1 MDIISKGGI
10 ENGIK
15 KWEFWEDKRLL
26 IQRGKLSMKTKS
38 VSKRLFAFLLSVAVI
53 VGLFSNI
60 ALADT
65 AIMQDSVE
73 MQNEFKEDLTTE
85 SNLKVNRE
93 YAEDVSSWSRNLSN
107 EYIECAINHHSGR
120 FTIGTTGG
128 NPFVNSDNNKKLTYG
143 HPGSDTSYTTIF
155 TDGIPNI
162 YGESGFVTAP
172 HISGK
177 SNISVARYGDIEVK
191 QILSI
196 VKNTATGREDVIE
209 IKYTAKNNSSIAKQV
224 GVRVML
230 DTMLGSNDAA
240 PFRISNIGEVTTER
254 EFIGNDIP
262 RYFQAFDSLSS
273 PNVVSYGN
281 FLSGSIRPDKVQ
293 FVNWGRIS
301 GKYWDYKIVEG
312 QSNGDS
318 AVSVIWDRKI
328 PAGKEETY
336 ITRYGLSELAQDLRP
351 PLETTLSGDSEVSID
366 NEKMEY
372 APYPLTIYIQN
383 IGKAD
388 AKNVTVDIELPEGLK
403 VKGEENLQTKFP
415 EIKVGQI
422 KEINKQIIVRGNLSK
437 DEILKIKVR
446 IKAENVEE
454 KIITKDIKIP
464 KLPRKAIIVL
474 PGIVA
479 SRLYKNVNNKREKM
493 LWEPNLFNYSNNIP
507 FLACDENGNS
517 INKVI
522 PEHSSID
529 NNGNRLVEKVEAVS
543 QEYGAKDT
551 YGKLVKSLYN
561 EFGKQYDVYFY
572 SYDWRKSNSENA
584 ELLETFINE
593 KEYKKINFVAHSMGG
608 LIASEFLRRNNENIN
623 KVEKLITLGTP
634 YLGAPKALYTL
645 ETGNFFDN
653 LILDLVLKG
662 PFQSVVNNFCSVYE
676 LLPTDKYF
684 SLNNTTYVR
693 RADVDTSYHQPRLYY
708 KAIRRKM
715 DYNETYNLISERAW
729 AKNLMSKTLKSML
742 PSSKRFHNGIFNGRH
757 ITDYV
762 DLYAIIGYGKNTLMQ
777 IEEAYKDGKYDKTLD
792 ITTLNG
798 GDGTVPVISAT
809 IGNTIN
815 RNRDFFINEEHA
827 KLAEN
832 KDVIEFV
839 INILNNTK
847 SHSINISDELP
858 LKINKKGW
866 LFNRQTYIKLKI
878 ECPVSLSMTDLH
890 GDVWAEVSN
899 ETTYNKNSERGD
911 FYSLGKDNDIK
922 IAYLHQQDNNVLL
935 TGTDNGVM
943 KYTASIFDSGYET
956 NRVVFRNVPITKTT
970 KIYTDTDFNGGLN
983 LKVDEDSDGNIDR
996 IIKPSAIYEGKDLEE
1011 ELDYDSSYFSNY
1023 GLVSKNRLLS
1033 TNLASKNLTVDTNIS
1048 SDGLLSVLSSNFNGN
1063 GIFNAKTYLK
1073 NAIKQKTDNIN
1084 LEENLETRLAGYIK
1098 EAIPVTEF
1106 KNIENHT
1113 IIGNTCYV
1121 KHKNFMLDKSLNVR
1135 KHLRYNTR
1143 EFATKK
1149 PVILT
1154 SEKGDISIIANKK
1167 FDFNGIIYAPNGTVT
1182 ITGYDVKFNGIIIAD
1197 KIFITGTNTD
1207 ITNTIDLSKLER

>member
-1 MDIISKGGI
+1 
-10 ENGIK
+10 
-15 KWEFWEDKRLL
+15 
-26 IQRGKLSMKTKS
+26 MKQKS
-38 VSKRLFAFLLSVAVI
+38 VFNRLFTVLLTATATVTT
-53 VGLFSNI
+53 GLFSSM

-65 AIMQDSVE
+65 DIMQDSVE

-85 SNLKVNRE
+85 PNLKVNRE

-107 EYIECAINHHSGR
+107 EYIECSINHHSGR

-209 IKYTAKNNSSIAKQV
+209 IKYTAKNNSNIAKQV

-240 PFRISNIGEVTTER
+240 PFRIYNIGEVTTER

-403 VKGEENLQTKFP
+403 VKGEENLQIKFP

-422 KEINKQIIVRGNLSK
+422 KEINKQIIVRGNLYK
-437 DEILKIKVR
+437 DEKLKIKVS

-493 LWEPNLFNYSNNIP
+493 LWEPKKWNFFFNIP
-507 FLACDENGNS
+507 ALACDENGIS

-522 PEHSSID
+522 PEHLYISEKGDYI
-529 NNGNRLVEKVEAVS
+529 VEKVSAMV
-543 QEYGAKDT
+543 QEYGAENT
-551 YGKLVKSLYN
+551 YGKLVNTLYSKFN
-561 EFGKQYDVYFY
+561 KQYDIYFY
-572 SYDWRKSNSENA
+572 AYDWRKSNSENA
-584 ELLETFINE
+584 ELLEKFINDNRYD
-593 KEYKKINFVAHSMGG
+593 KVNFIAHSMGG
-608 LIASEFLRRNNENIN
+608 VLASEYLRRSTENVN
-623 KVEKLITLGTP
+623 KMEKLITLGTP

-645 ETGNFFDN
+645 ETGNFFDD
-653 LILDLVLKG
+653 ILTDTFTKKFL
-662 PFQSVVNNFCSVYE
+662 QYVVNNFFSVYE
-676 LLPTDKYF
+676 LLPTEKYF
-684 SLNNTTYVR
+684 NLNGATYVKR
-693 RADVDTSYHQPRLYY
+693 HDRNIYTEKSG
-708 KAIRRKM
+708 IRVVNTIK
-715 DYNETYNLISERAW
+715 DLNYNETYSLIAKREWATNNKNLLKPMLPNSER
-729 AKNLMSKTLKSML
+729 
-742 PSSKRFHNGIFNGRH
+742 FHRGIFQNKH
-757 ITDYV
+757 ITNSV
-762 DLYAIIGYGKNTLMQ
+762 DFYAIIGYGKNTIMKLKESF
-777 IEEAYKDGKYDKTLD
+777 INNEYKSTDV
-792 ITTLNG
+792 LNVLNT

-809 IGNTIN
+809 IGNTIDK
-815 RNRDFFINEEHA
+815 NRDFFINEEHA
-827 KLAEN
+827 KLAGN
-832 KDVIEFV
+832 QNVIDFV
-839 INILNNTK
+839 CNIINGTTAHSKKILADLPK
-847 SHSINISDELP
+847 SINA
-858 LKINKKGW
+858 KGW
-866 LFNRQTYIKLKI
+866 LDPAQKYIKLRVA
-878 ECPVSLSMTDLH
+878 CPVNLSMTDLE
-890 GDVWAEVSN
+890 GNVWAEVTN
-899 ETTYNKNSERGD
+899 ETTYNKDYEKGD
-911 FYSLGKDNDIK
+911 FYSIGKDNDIK
-922 IAYLHQQDNNVLL
+922 IAYLNQQDNNVLL
-935 TGTDNGVM
+935 TGIDNGVM
-943 KYTASIFDSGYET
+943 EYTASVFDSGYET

-970 KIYTDTDFNGGLN
+970 KIYTDTDFDGGLN
-983 LKVDEDSDGNIDR
+983 LKLDEDSDGNIDR

-1023 GLVSKNRLLS
+1023 GLVSKSRLLS

-1048 SDGLLSVLSSNFNGN
+1048 SGGLLSVLSSNFNGN

-1197 KIFITGTNTD
+1197 KIFITGTNTE
-1207 ITNTIDLSKLER
+1207 ITNIVDLSKLEE

>member
-1 MDIISKGGI
+1 MDIISKGGS

-15 KWEFWEDKRLL
+15 KWEFWEDKRLS

-143 HPGSDTSYTTIF
+143 HPSSDTSYTTIF
-155 TDGIPNI
+155 TDGKSNI
-162 YGESGFVTAP
+162 YGNSGFVTAP
-172 HISGK
+172 YISGK
-177 SNISVARYGDIEVK
+177 SNISVAKYGDIEVK
-191 QILSI
+191 QTLSI
-196 VKNTATGREDVIE
+196 VKNAATGREDVIE
-209 IKYTAKNNSSIAKQV
+209 IKYTVKNNSNVIKPV

-240 PFRISNIGEVTTER
+240 PFRIPNIGEVTTER

-262 RYFQAFDSLSS
+262 RYFQAFDSLSQ

-293 FVNWGRIS
+293 FVNWRNIFD
-301 GKYWDYKIVEG
+301 KQWDYKVKLG

-318 AVSVIWDRKI
+318 AVCVIWDRNI
-328 PAGKEETY
+328 PAGKEEVY
-336 ITRYGLSELAQDLRP
+336 ITRYGLSELVQDLTP
-351 PLETTLSGDSEVSID
+351 PLEVTLSGDSEISID

-383 IGKAD
+383 IGMAN
-388 AKNVTVDIELPEGLK
+388 AKNVTVDIELPRELRTIGNEKL
-403 VKGEENLQTKFP
+403 NIDFN
-415 EIKVGQI
+415 EIKVGQKVKI
-422 KEINKQIIVRGNLSK
+422 DRQFMVSAALSEEK
-437 DEILKIKVR
+437 TVNIKV
-446 IKAENVEE
+446 IVTAKNTD
-454 KIITKDIKIP
+454 KKTLFKDIKVY

-479 SRLYKNVNNKREKM
+479 SRLYENVDNKRGDRW
-493 LWEPNLFNYSNNIP
+493 WEPKWYEAPLYINNLR
-507 FLACDENGNS
+507 LDENGISANR
-517 INKVI
+517 VI
-522 PEHSSID
+522 PEYAVVD
-529 NNGNRLVEKVEAVS
+529 NKGNRIYQKIQNNN
-543 QEYGAKDT
+543 QEYGAENT
-551 YGKLVKSLYN
+551 YGKLVNSLYDR
-561 EFGKQYDVYFY
+561 FGRQYDIYFY
-572 SYDWRKSNSENA
+572 SYDWRMSNTVTA
-584 ELLETFINE
+584 KYLEQFIDDKGYN
-593 KEYKKINFVAHSMGG
+593 KVILIAHSMGG
-608 LIASEFLRRNNENIN
+608 VLASEYLRRNTENLS

-645 ETGNFFDN
+645 ETGNFLDN
-653 LILDLVLKG
+653 AIKNFFAKKLFK
-662 PFQSVVNNFCSVYE
+662 PVVKNFYSVYE
-676 LLPTDKYF
+676 LLPTENYFRLSGTGYVKRLDKNIYTKK
-684 SLNNTTYVR
+684 SGIRVVNTIKDLN
-693 RADVDTSYHQPRLYY
+693 
-708 KAIRRKM
+708 
-715 DYNETYNLISERAW
+715 YNETYSLIAKREW
-729 AKNLMSKTLKSML
+729 ATNNKNLLKPML
-742 PSSKRFHNGIFNGRH
+742 PNSEIFHRGIFQNKH
-757 ITDYV
+757 ITNSV
-762 DLYAIIGYGKNTLMQ
+762 DFYAIIGYGKNTIMKLKESF
-777 IEEAYKDGKYDKTLD
+777 INNEYKSTDV
-792 ITTLNG
+792 LNVLNT

-809 IGNTIN
+809 IGNTIDK
-815 RNRDFFINEEHA
+815 NRDYFINEEHA
-827 KLAEN
+827 KLAGN
-832 KDVIEFV
+832 QNVIDFV
-839 INILNNTK
+839 CNIINGTTAHSKKILDDLPK
-847 SHSINISDELP
+847 SINA
-858 LKINKKGW
+858 KGW
-866 LFNRQTYIKLKI
+866 LEPAQKYIKLRVA
-878 ECPVSLSMTDLH
+878 CPVNLSMTDLE
-890 GDVWAEVSN
+890 GNVWAEVTN
-899 ETTYNKNSERGD
+899 ETTYNKDYEKGD
-911 FYSLGKDNDIK
+911 FYSIGKDNDIK
-922 IAYLHQQDNNVLL
+922 IAYLNQQDNNLLL
-935 TGTDNGVM
+935 TGIDNGVM
-943 KYTASIFDSGYET
+943 EYTASVFDSGYET

-970 KIYTDTDFNGGLN
+970 KIYTDTDFDGGLN
-983 LKVDEDSDGNIDR
+983 LKLDEDSDGNIDR
-996 IIKPSAIYEGKDLEE
+996 IIKPSAIYEGMDLEE

-1023 GLVSKNRLLS
+1023 GLVSKSRLLS

-1048 SDGLLSVLSSNFNGN
+1048 SGGLLSVLSSNFNAN

-1084 LEENLETRLAGYIK
+1084 LEENLETRMAGYIK

-1143 EFATKK
+1143 EFVTKK

-1197 KIFITGTNTD
+1197 KIFITGTNTE
-1207 ITNTIDLSKLER
+1207 ITNTVDLSKLEE

>member
-1 MDIISKGGI
+1 
-10 ENGIK
+10 
-15 KWEFWEDKRLL
+15 
-26 IQRGKLSMKTKS
+26 MKQKS
-38 VSKRLFAFLLSVAVI
+38 VFNRLFTVLLTATVTT
-53 VGLFSNI
+53 GLFSSM

-65 AIMQDSVE
+65 DIMQDSVE

-85 SNLKVNRE
+85 PNLKVNRE

-107 EYIECAINHHSGR
+107 EYIECSINHHSGR

-209 IKYTAKNNSSIAKQV
+209 IKYTAKNNSNIAKQV

-336 ITRYGLSELAQDLRP
+336 ITRYGLSELSQDLRP

-422 KEINKQIIVRGNLSK
+422 KGINKQIIVRGNLYK
-437 DEILKIKVR
+437 DEKLKIKVS

-479 SRLYKNVNNKREKM
+479 SRLYKNDNNKRGKM
-493 LWEPNLFNYSNNIP
+493 LWEPKISNYFFNIP
-507 FLACDENGNS
+507 ALACDDNGIPKNE
-517 INKVI
+517 VI
-522 PEHSSID
+522 PEHLYI
-529 NNGNRLVEKVEAVS
+529 NKTGNYIVEKINNLS
-543 QEYGAKDT
+543 QEYGADNT
-551 YGKLVKSLYN
+551 YGELVNSLYKKFHN
-561 EFGKQYDVYFY
+561 KYDVYFY
-572 SYDWRKSNSENA
+572 AYDWRKSNYENA
-584 ELLETFINE
+584 ILLEKFIDDNRYD
-593 KEYKKINFVAHSMGG
+593 KVNLIAHSMGG
-608 LIASEFLRRNNENIN
+608 VLASEYLRRSTENVN
-623 KVEKLITLGTP
+623 KLDKLITIGTP

-653 LILDLVLKG
+653 KFINLATKWFLKR
-662 PFQSVVNNFCSVYE
+662 VVNSFFSVYE
-676 LLPTDKYF
+676 LLPTEKF
-684 SLNNTTYVR
+684 FNLNGATYVKRHDRNIYTEKSGIRVVNTTKK
-693 RADVDTSYHQPRLYY
+693 LN
-708 KAIRRKM
+708 
-715 DYNETYNLISERAW
+715 YNETYNLISRREW
-729 AKNLMSKTLKSML
+729 ATNNKNLLKPML
-742 PSSKRFHNGIFNGRH
+742 PNSEKLHRGLFQKEH
-757 ITDYV
+757 IANSV
-762 DLYAIIGYGKNTLMQ
+762 NLYAIIGYGKKTLMELKEFY
-777 IEEAYKDGKYDKTLD
+777 INNEHKSTD
-792 ITTLNG
+792 ILNVLNT
-798 GDGTVPVISAT
+798 GDGTVPVISAS
-809 IGNTIN
+809 IGNTIDK
-815 RNRDFFINEEHA
+815 NRDFFINEEHA
-827 KLAEN
+827 KLAGN
-832 KDVIEFV
+832 QDVIDFV
-839 INILNNTK
+839 SNILNGTTAHSKNILDDLPK
-847 SHSINISDELP
+847 SINA
-858 LKINKKGW
+858 KGW
-866 LFNRQTYIKLKI
+866 LEPAQKYIKLRVA
-878 ECPVSLSMTDLH
+878 CPVNLSMTDLE
-890 GDVWAEVSN
+890 GNVWAEVTN
-899 ETTYNKNSERGD
+899 ETTYNKDYEKGD
-911 FYSLGKDNDIK
+911 FYSIGKDNDIK
-922 IAYLHQQDNNVLL
+922 IAYLNQQDNNVLL
-935 TGTDNGVM
+935 TGIDNGVM
-943 KYTASIFDSGYET
+943 EYTASVFDSGYET

-970 KIYTDTDFNGGLN
+970 KIYTDTDFDGGLN
-983 LKVDEDSDGNIDR
+983 LKLDEDSDGTIDR

-1023 GLVSKNRLLS
+1023 GLVSKSRLLS

-1048 SDGLLSVLSSNFNGN
+1048 SGGLLSVLSSNFNAN

-1073 NAIKQKTDNIN
+1073 NSIKQKTDNIN
-1084 LEENLETRLAGYIK
+1084 LEENLEERLSDYIK
-1098 EAIPVTEF
+1098 ANLLVTEF
-1106 KNIENHT
+1106 KDIKNRT
-1113 IIGNTCYV
+1113 VIGNTCYV

-1143 EFATKK
+1143 EFVTKK

-1182 ITGYDVKFNGIIIAD
+1182 ITGYDVKFNGIIIAN
-1197 KIFITGTNTD
+1197 KIFITGTNTE
-1207 ITNTIDLSKLER
+1207 ITNTVDLSKLEE

>member
-1 MDIISKGGI
+1 
-10 ENGIK
+10 
-15 KWEFWEDKRLL
+15 
-26 IQRGKLSMKTKS
+26 MKTKG
-38 VSKRLFAFLLSVAVI
+38 VVKRLFAVLLSATVTA
-53 VGLFSNI
+53 GLFSTV
-60 ALADT
+60 AYADT
-65 AIMQDSVE
+65 AVIQESEEKWNEYKKGLTVE
-73 MQNEFKEDLTTE
+73 SELK
-85 SNLKVNRE
+85 SNSKDVL
-93 YAEDVSSWSRNLSN
+93 DVSSLGGKLSN
-107 EYIECAINHHSGR
+107 EYIECVVKSYDGH

-128 NPFVNSDNNKKLTYG
+128 NPFVNSDDNKKLTYG
-143 HPGSDTSYTTIF
+143 HPDSDTSYTTIF
-155 TDGIPNI
+155 TDGKSNI
-162 YGESGFVTAP
+162 YGDSGFVTEP

-209 IKYTAKNNSSIAKQV
+209 IKYVAKNNSNIAKQV

-240 PFRISNIGEVTTER
+240 PFRIPKVGEVTTER
-254 EFIGNDIP
+254 EFTGNDIP
-262 RYFQAFDSLSS
+262 RCFQAFDSLSS

-301 GKYWDYKIVEG
+301 GKQWDYKTVAG

-336 ITRYGLSELAQDLRP
+336 ITRYGLSELMQDLRP

-372 APYPLTIYIQN
+372 AAYPLTIYIQN

-388 AKNVTVDIELPEGLK
+388 AKNVTVDIELPDGLK
-403 VKGEENLQTKFP
+403 VKGEENLQIKFP

-446 IKAENVEE
+446 IKADNIE
-454 KIITKDIKIP
+454 KKILTKDIKIP

-474 PGIVA
+474 PGIAA
-479 SRLYKNVNNKREKM
+479 SRLYENIHNNKGTKW
-493 LWEPNLFNYSNNIP
+493 WEPEHNFIFYVLN
-507 FLACDENGNS
+507 LACDENGNS
-517 INKVI
+517 IKKVI
-522 PEHSSID
+522 PEHSFID
-529 NNGNRLVEKVEAVS
+529 KNGNRIVERL
-543 QEYGAKDT
+543 QTNILDYGAKNT
-551 YGKLVKSLYN
+551 YTKLVNSLYN
-561 EFGKQYDVYFY
+561 EFGRKYDICFY
-572 SYDWRKSNSENA
+572 SYDWRKSNAENA
-584 ELLETFINE
+584 EFLEKFINE
-593 KEYKKINFVAHSMGG
+593 KGYDRVNFVAHSMGG
-608 LIASEFLRRNNENIN
+608 VLVSEYLKRSTENIN
-623 KVEKLITLGTP
+623 KVDKLITLGTP

-653 LILDLVLKG
+653 VIDLALKG
-662 PFQSVVNNFCSVYE
+662 IFKSVVNNFFSVYE
-676 LLPTDKYF
+676 LLPTEKYF
-684 SLNNTTYVR
+684 ELSGTKYVVKSDIDI
-693 RADVDTSYHQPRLYY
+693 ASIKAGLAHKNKISKLDY
-708 KAIRRKM
+708 K
-715 DYNETYNLISERAW
+715 ETYNLISARDW
-729 AKNLMSKTLKSML
+729 SRNVSNILKPML
-742 PSSKRFHNGIFNGRH
+742 PNSEKFHKGIFQNKH
-757 ITDYV
+757 ITSSV
-762 DLYAIIGYGKNTLMQ
+762 DFYAIVGYGKNTLLE
-777 IEEAYKDGKYDKTLD
+777 INEHYKNGIYQGTSKL
-792 ITTLNG
+792 TTLNT

-809 IGNTIN
+809 IGNTIDK
-815 RNRDFFINEEHA
+815 NRDFFINEEHA
-827 KLAEN
+827 KLAGN
-832 KDVIEFV
+832 HDVIDFV
-839 INILNNTK
+839 SNILNGT
-847 SHSINISDELP
+847 SAHSKNILDDLPKAINA
-858 LKINKKGW
+858 KGW
-866 LFNRQTYIKLKI
+866 LGPAQKYIKLRVA
-878 ECPVSLSMTDLH
+878 CPVNLSMTDLE
-890 GDVWAEVSN
+890 GNVWAEVTN
-899 ETTYNKNSERGD
+899 ETTYNKDYEKGD
-911 FYSLGKDNDIK
+911 FYSIGKDNDIK
-922 IAYLHQQDNNVLL
+922 IAYLNQQDNNVLL
-935 TGTDNGVM
+935 TGIDNGVM
-943 KYTASIFDSGYET
+943 EYTASVFDSGYET

-970 KIYTDTDFNGGLN
+970 KIYTDTDFDGGLN
-983 LKVDEDSDGNIDR
+983 LKLDEDSDGNIDR

-1023 GLVSKNRLLS
+1023 GLVSKSRLLS

-1048 SDGLLSVLSSNFNGN
+1048 SGGLLSVLSSNFNAN

-1073 NAIKQKTDNIN
+1073 NVIKQKTDNIN

-1121 KHKNFMLDKSLNVR
+1121 KHKKFMLDKSLIVR

-1143 EFATKK
+1143 EFVTKK

-1154 SEKGDISIIANKK
+1154 SEKGDISIIANKR

-1182 ITGYDVKFNGIIIAD
+1182 ITGYDVKFNGIIIAN
-1197 KIFITGTNTD
+1197 KIFITGTNTE
-1207 ITNTIDLSKLER
+1207 ITNTVDLSKLEG

>member
-1 MDIISKGGI
+1 M
-10 ENGIK
+10 
-15 KWEFWEDKRLL
+15 
-26 IQRGKLSMKTKS
+26 
-38 VSKRLFAFLLSVAVI
+38 AY
-53 VGLFSNI
+53 
-60 ALADT
+60 ADT
-65 AIMQDSVE
+65 AVIQESEEKWNEYKKGLTVE
-73 MQNEFKEDLTTE
+73 SELK
-85 SNLKVNRE
+85 SNSKDVL
-93 YAEDVSSWSRNLSN
+93 DVSSLGGKLSN
-107 EYIECAINHHSGR
+107 EYIECVVKSYNGH

-128 NPFVNSDNNKKLTYG
+128 NPFVNSDDNKKLTYG

-155 TDGIPNI
+155 TDGEPNI
-162 YGESGFVTAP
+162 YGKSGFVIAP

-209 IKYTAKNNSSIAKQV
+209 IKYVAKNNSNIAKQV

-240 PFRISNIGEVTTER
+240 PFRIPKVGEVTTER
-254 EFIGNDIP
+254 EFTGNDIP

-293 FVNWGRIS
+293 FVNWSRIS
-301 GKYWDYKIVEG
+301 GKQWDYKIVAG

-336 ITRYGLSELAQDLRP
+336 ITRYGLSELVQDLRP

-366 NEKMEY
+366 NEKMGH
-372 APYPLTIYIQN
+372 APYPLTIDIQN

-388 AKNVTVDIELPEGLK
+388 AKNVTVNIELPNELK
-403 VKGEENLQTKFP
+403 ATGNESLQVKFP
-415 EIKVGQI
+415 EIKVGQTV
-422 KEINKQIIVRGNLSK
+422 KAYRQFRVEANLSEEK
-437 DEILKIKVR
+437 TVGIKVTVDADNAA
-446 IKAENVEE
+446 KKTLFKN
-454 KIITKDIKIP
+454 IKIP

-474 PGIVA
+474 PGIAA
-479 SRLYKNVNNKREKM
+479 SRLHKNANNKTGDM
-493 LWEPNLFNYSNNIP
+493 LWEPNRKNYKLNIP
-507 FLACDENGNS
+507 YLACDENGNS

-522 PEHSSID
+522 PEYSEI
-529 NNGNRLVEKVEAVS
+529 NKNGNRIVEKICHDK
-543 QEYGAKDT
+543 QQYGAQDT
-551 YGKLVKSLYN
+551 YGNLVNSLYN
-561 EFGKQYDVYFY
+561 KFGRQYDIYFY
-572 SYDWRKSNSENA
+572 SYDWRKSNVENA
-584 ELLETFINE
+584 EHLESFINE
-593 KEYKKINFVAHSMGG
+593 KGYNKVNFVAHSMGG
-608 LIASEFLRRNNENIN
+608 LLASEYLRRSRENVN
-623 KVEKLITLGTP
+623 KVDKLITLGTP
-634 YLGAPKALYTL
+634 YLGEPKSLYIL
-645 ETGNFFDN
+645 ETGNFLTGFFEN
-653 LILDLVLKG
+653 LATKNKFKAVL
-662 PFQSVVNNFCSVYE
+662 NNFSSIYE
-676 LLPTDKYF
+676 LLPTEKYF
-684 SLNNTTYVR
+684 GLNDTTYVR
-693 RADVDTSYHQPRLYY
+693 KTDKIKLPGYFGLLYKKNRIKLNYNDTY
-708 KAIRRKM
+708 K
-715 DYNETYNLISERAW
+715 LISGREWVRNTA
-729 AKNLMSKTLKSML
+729 NMLKQML
-742 PSSKRFHNGIFNGRH
+742 PNSKNFHNKLFNNEH
-757 ITDYV
+757 ITNSV
-762 DLYAIIGYGKNTLMQ
+762 DFYAIIGYGEDTPME
-777 IEEAYKDGKYDKTLD
+777 IEETYKDGKYEKTTD
-792 ITTLNG
+792 ITILNG

-809 IGNTIN
+809 IGNTIDKK
-815 RNRDFFINEEHA
+815 RDFFIKEEHA
-827 KLAEN
+827 ELAKN

-956 NRVVFRNVPITKTT
+956 NRVVFRNVPITKIT

-983 LKVDEDSDGNIDR
+983 LKLDEDSDGNIDR
-996 IIKPSAIYEGKDLEE
+996 IIKPSNIYEGKNLEE

-1033 TNLASKNLTVDTNIS
+1033 TNLASKNLAIDTNIS

-1098 EAIPVTEF
+1098 EAIPATEF

-1143 EFATKK
+1143 EFVTKK

-1182 ITGYDVKFNGIIIAD
+1182 ITGYDVKFNGIIIAN
-1197 KIFITGTNTD
+1197 KIFITGTNTE
-1207 ITNTIDLSKLER
+1207 ITNTVDLSKLEG